1 MNNNLEQ
8 KLQKYEDLVKY
19 ARVQPEHLEFPLVQE
34 LLERVSQNYKEEIEA
49 LSIIGESGSWEHGF
63 NSGCLA
69 ILRYLQTAEEF
80 GIETAEEEF
89 PMLDT

>member
-19 ARVQPEHLEFPLVQE
+19 ARTQPKHLEFPLVQE
-34 LLERVSQNYKEEIEA
+34 LVERVNSNYEAEAAA
-49 LSIIGESGSWEHGF
+49 LSGPDADWEHGF

-69 ILRYLQTAEEF
+69 ILRYIQAMEEF
-80 GIETAEEEF
+80 GPEAAEEEF